1 MLEWLKRPNIFKDSR
16 ILKKFF
22 FSKSV
27 VAGFPFFKSGG
38 IKTGGKI
45 MFEGE
50 QQQQLKNKKK
60 SVIWFDNS

>member
-1 MLEWLKRPNIFKDSR
+1 MV
-16 ILKKFF
+16 KKFF

-38 IKTGGKI
+38 IKTGGKN